1 MVRFKNRY
9 IVFDII
15 YADSPLGLT
24 SLPAVH
30 ALKTQPDIALE
41 PFGDT
46 GRHNLRVPAI
56 SQKDLVFAIKDSIA
70 ENFGDY
76 GVGITQRSLTLK
88 YFSPHTNVGIL
99 RVSRDEAN
107 MVWGAMTFIRQ
118 IKGNPCLI
126 KVIHVTGTIK
136 TCQLKTIEYDRD
148 RILYLRRQAQLM
160 QDEEAASRFTQ
171 AIQESKSEISAIEI

>member
-15 YADSPLGLT
+15 YADTPLGLS
-24 SLPAVH
+24 SLPSAH
-30 ALKTQPDIALE
+30 ALRNQPDIALE

-46 GRHNLRVPAI
+46 GRHNLRTPAL
-56 SQKDLVFAIKDSIA
+56 SQKDLIFAIKDSIA

-76 GVGITQRSLTLK
+76 GVGMTQRALTLK

-99 RVSRDEAN
+99 RVSREEAN

-136 TCQLKTIEYDRD
+136 MCQLKTIAYDRD

-160 QDEEAASRFTQ
+160 QDDEVASRLTQ
-171 AIQESKSEISAIEI
+171 AIHESKSEIDAMEI